1 MSEEFGP
8 LNGQPFRFKSW
19 RREGP
24 TMPAKAERALRA
36 EAEKKW
42 PGDKKRQD
50 RYVYG
55 GMRHK
60 LGWKPSTQKKGKK

>member
-1 MSEEFGP
+1 
-8 LNGQPFRFKSW
+8 
-19 RREGP
+19 
-24 TMPAKAERALRA
+24 MPAKAERALRA